1 MIAINLG
8 EPINT
13 TAIGT
18 TNTVFTF
25 VVNTEEHDRIS
36 CDWDLDGADD
46 VMIDPYSHEHRLCQ
60 CKYPDEGEYTVTVKV
75 RQIESEAGSIYSIP
89 VLVTKDTNTVTT
101 EIILGQDGKDYALT
115 GTQEDIFNFIVRFP
129 VDGSIYGNFYC
140 CEFQIDEASWSK
152 STFNQIYPPYCS
164 FQCQ

>member
-1 MIAINLG
+1 
-8 EPINT
+8 
-13 TAIGT
+13 
-18 TNTVFTF
+18 
-25 VVNTEEHDRIS
+25 
-36 CDWDLDGADD
+36 
-46 VMIDPYSHEHRLCQ
+46 MIDPYSHEHRLCQ

-75 RQIESEAGSIYSIP
+75 RQIESEAESIYSIP

-101 EIILGQDGKDYALT
+101 EIILGQDDKDYALT

-164 FQCQ
+164 FQCQCSPGNHIIKVSVITLDNYSIPTMYLYQIPIWIQD